1 MAYHLSRVLFF
12 ALVLICSS
20 EESYSFSFGWRSPTS
35 SSDETKTNNID
46 NTSNKRSGSSSGV
59 ALFSMEPLN
68 EPNGIKLV
76 EDAKQYLDSPNSC
89 WRNAYR
95 NLFATCPAI
104 LSDNEKKSRL
114 AWELSDCFQKGSGR
128 PSFPKCDSRATMQT
142 CCKKLDDSAH
152 KIYHGYYLKT
162 DSICHQL
169 QADAFKYETE
179 RLVNGLKKSAE
190 LAEEKLEN
198 IQEKSETLVQKSDEI
213 DKSITSLD
221 RQTQLVA
228 ETTKTVQN
236 QMDVQLKHSN
246 IVLEKSKEIV
256 ASQLNLLEG
265 QSDMRTVMAMLHESH
280 ENLSHNVDKLKTET
294 VEIGKE
300 INEVGN
306 SMSTKME
313 NLQNKA
319 DDVGNAVEISL
330 DKQKQLLDG
339 QSTALERLKFQ
350 SQALKESGA
359 TLQTLADFSRHQQEE
374 LLKGQEQ
381 LRLAQDQIVE
391 ESKSILAAQEA
402 FRAKQANMLLELD
415 RHFTLINRILLD
427 TGLIKACLFYPFV
440 LFVLS
445 VLTSFKRTH
454 HMRGWL
460 LLGLAVTFFVEISS
474 RMYWYGLDLDK
485 QVTMGKNS
493 FLVAAVLWLLY
504 SAFTYR
510 DKKVLDYQMMMSLIE
525 KLDAIEERKKQMGLE
540 MESSDDEDDEE
551 DDIDFLTWIDEDL
564 PEDNCTDPDF
574 MLPERVAENSI
585 ITSSFS
591 RKYDLRPRPS
601 SPPMKHIH
609 KY

>member
-1 MAYHLSRVLFF
+1 
-12 ALVLICSS
+12 
-20 EESYSFSFGWRSPTS
+20 
-35 SSDETKTNNID
+35 
-46 NTSNKRSGSSSGV
+46 
-59 ALFSMEPLN
+59 MEPLN

-76 EDAKQYLDSPNSC
+76 EDAKQYLDGPNSC

-95 NLFATCPAI
+95 NL
-104 LSDNEKKSRL
+104 SL

-128 PSFPKCDSRATMQT
+128 PSFPKCDSRATIQT

-169 QADAFKYETE
+169 HMKFDSLNIVLSVLIFLTHCMADAFKYETE

-190 LAEEKLEN
+190 LAEEKF
-198 IQEKSETLVQKSDEI
+198 ETSKKNLRLLS
-213 DKSITSLD
+213 SNATSVRD
-221 RQTQLVA
+221 
-228 ETTKTVQN
+228 TKKVKD
-236 QMDVQLKHSN
+236 QMDVQLEHSN
-246 IVLEKSKEIV
+246 VVLKRSKEIV
-256 ASQLNLLEG
+256 ESQSELLEG
-265 QSDMRTVMAMLHESH
+265 RADMRKEMEMLHESH
-280 ENLSHNVDKLKTET
+280 ENLSHN
-294 VEIGKE
+294 
-300 INEVGN
+300 INEVSN

-319 DDVGNAVEISL
+319 DDVGNAL
-330 DKQKQLLDG
+330 DQFCRC
-339 QSTALERLKFQ
+339 RLIYFYIFFR
-350 SQALKESGA
+350 A
-359 TLQTLADFSRHQQEE
+359 TLQTLADFSRHQQDE

-402 FRAKQANMLLELD
+402 FRSKQASMLMELD

-427 TGLIKACLFYPFV
+427 TGLIKACMFYPFV

-460 LLGLAVTFFVEISS
+460 LLGLAVIFLVEISS
-474 RMYWYGLDLDK
+474 WMYWYGLYLDK
-485 QVTMGKNS
+485 QVTIGKNS
-493 FLVAAVLWLLY
+493 FLVVAALRLLY
-504 SAFTYR
+504 SAFTQR
-510 DKKVLDYQMMMSLIE
+510 SLVQLN
-525 KLDAIEERKKQMGLE
+525 KGRNGYD
-540 MESSDDEDDEE
+540 

-585 ITSSFS
+585 TTSSFS
-591 RKYDLRPRPS
+591 RKYDLLPRPS
-601 SPPMKHIH
+601 SPPMKYID